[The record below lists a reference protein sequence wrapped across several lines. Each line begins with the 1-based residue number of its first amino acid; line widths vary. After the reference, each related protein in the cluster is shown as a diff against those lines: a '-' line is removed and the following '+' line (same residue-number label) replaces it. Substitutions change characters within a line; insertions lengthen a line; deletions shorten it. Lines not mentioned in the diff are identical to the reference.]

1 LLLQE
6 WQIIKN
12 EANMITFQQRVE
24 LDAFEMEESYSF
36 YANVRRRFYQA
47 KKVSTTIRSDNDIYC
62 FS

>member
-1 LLLQE
+1 
-6 WQIIKN
+6 
-12 EANMITFQQRVE
+12 MITFQQRVE

>member
-36 YANVRRRFYQA
+36 YANVRSRFYQA
-47 KKVSTTIRSDNDIYC
+47 KKVSTTIRSDSAIYC